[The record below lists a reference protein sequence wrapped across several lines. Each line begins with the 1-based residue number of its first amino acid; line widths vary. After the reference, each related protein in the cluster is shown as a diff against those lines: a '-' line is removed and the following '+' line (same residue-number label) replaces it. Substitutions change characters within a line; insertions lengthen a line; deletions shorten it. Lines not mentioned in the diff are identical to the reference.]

1 MPKASATIGSVLDE
15 LLAEACERNAP
26 AELVLAR
33 SDGLAITARVRFLKL
48 IDDEILADKP
58 GDGERAG
65 QIPLDRSITVHL
77 VIGGVRYQFDTVVV
91 EHRNWVEL
99 NSEQLVPGIVLR
111 KPSEI
116 ARSERRADYR
126 VSLAGISPID
136 VEMVRGDPDVRDACL
151 WEPGRIGARML
162 NISAG
167 GVALLATRRQLR
179 SAKRGERYFLSFDL
193 ADADE
198 GFCVL
203 AEIRQVFFVE
213 ASDSLRLA
221 LAFREWGGR
230 HFRYDQRRITKFIT
244 EQQRRLL
251 RMRK

>member
-1 MPKASATIGSVLDE
+1 MPKTSATIGSVLDE
-15 LLAEACERNAP
+15 MITEACERNAP
-26 AELVLAR
+26 SELVLVR
-33 SDGLAITARVRFLKL
+33 PDGLAVTARVRFLKL
-48 IDDEILADKP
+48 TDDEILADKP
-58 GDGERAG
+58 TDGEGVG
-65 QIPLDRSITVHL
+65 QIPLNRSITAHV
-77 VIGGVRYQFDTVVV
+77 VIRGVRYQFDTFIV
-91 EHRNWVEL
+91 EYRNWVEL
-99 NSEQLVPGIVLR
+99 NSEQQIPGIVLR

-116 ARSERRADYR
+116 ERSERRADYR
-126 VSLAGISPID
+126 VSVAGISPID
-136 VEMVRGDPDVRDACL
+136 VEVVRGDSDVRDACL
-151 WEPGRIGARML
+151 LNPERFDARML

-198 GFCVL
+198 GFCMLTEV
-203 AEIRQVFFVE
+203 RQVFLVE

-230 HFRYDQRRITKFIT
+230 HFRHDQRRITKFIT